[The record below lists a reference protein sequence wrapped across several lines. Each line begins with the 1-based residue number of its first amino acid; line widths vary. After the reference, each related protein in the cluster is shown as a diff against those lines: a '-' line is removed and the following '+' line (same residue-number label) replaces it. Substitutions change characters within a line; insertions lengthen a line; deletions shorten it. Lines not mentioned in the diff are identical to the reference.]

1 MQVNM
6 SLREEL
12 DTRLIS
18 WFQYKTAKENHD
30 LMQKKVLMD
39 LQQRRIKVAA
49 LMESRRRFEIWK
61 QVILKEIEFKK
72 SRMAFP
78 ARSIWNSGRI
88 LKRCM
93 RTWIPKLRKMRK
105 WKRP

>member
-12 DTRLIS
+12 DTRLTS

-39 LQQRRIKVAA
+39 LQQRRIKVGGPDGEPEKVRGLEAGDS
-49 LMESRRRFEIWK
+49 EG
-61 QVILKEIEFKK
+61 
-72 SRMAFP
+72 
-78 ARSIWNSGRI
+78 N
-88 LKRCM
+88 
-93 RTWIPKLRKMRK
+93 
-105 WKRP
+105 

>member
-12 DTRLIS
+12 DTRLTS

-49 LMESRRRFEIWK
+49 LMESLSLIH
-61 QVILKEIEFKK
+61 I
-72 SRMAFP
+72 
-78 ARSIWNSGRI
+78 
-88 LKRCM
+88 
-93 RTWIPKLRKMRK
+93 
-105 WKRP
+105 